1 MWYHACAKKRLH
13 LRLLVGSGGTAS
25 VTLLC
30 HSCAFHVS
38 GESGVRVKEQ
48 SGLLS
53 FRFRRVVTMSAPKQ
67 DEGENFLEGQ
77 VSSAGRQKADGLS
90 G

>member
-1 MWYHACAKKRLH
+1 M
-13 LRLLVGSGGTAS
+13 RLLVGSDGTAS

-30 HSCAFHVS
+30 HGCAFHVS
-38 GESGVRVKEQ
+38 GESEVHVKEQ

-53 FRFRRVVTMSAPKQ
+53 FRFRRVVAMSAPKQ

-77 VSSAGRQKADGLS
+77 VNSAGSQKLIDFHGEV
-90 G
+90 